1 MNLYLAIIY
10 YATFF
15 LVSAVGT
22 WLCLKGN
29 KDLSSAD
36 PHVVARGCD
45 TVAKG
50 CLTIAVNNTIL
61 FVVLLLSAI
70 VHWV

>member
-1 MNLYLAIIY
+1 MNLFLTITY
-10 YATFF
+10 YTAFF
-15 LVSAVGT
+15 LVSAVGM

-45 TVAKG
+45 TIAKG

-70 VHWV
+70 FHWV